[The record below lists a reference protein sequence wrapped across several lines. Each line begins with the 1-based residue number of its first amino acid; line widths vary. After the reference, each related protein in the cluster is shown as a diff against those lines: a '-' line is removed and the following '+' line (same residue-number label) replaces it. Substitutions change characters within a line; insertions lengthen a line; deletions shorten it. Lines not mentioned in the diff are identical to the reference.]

1 MQFKNENELYSTIGK
16 NIKFYRE
23 KAKLTQMKLAE
34 LSGISIS
41 YLTKI
46 EALKCN
52 KSISLAVLN
61 NIANTLNIDI
71 KKFLEKEN
79 CYD

>member
-1 MQFKNENELYSTIGK
+1 MQFKNENELYFTIGK

-23 KAKLTQMKLAE
+23 KAQLTQIKLSE

-46 EALKCN
+46 EAPSCN
-52 KSISLAVLN
+52 KSISLALLN
-61 NIANTLNIDI
+61 NIANALEIDI
-71 KKFLEKEN
+71 CDFFRRRDK
-79 CYD
+79 